1 MSGYRY
7 TGEGT
12 HYEVPARDLTA
23 EEFDALD
30 PMQQRIVRLSPA
42 YSELSAAEAKKA
54 ADAAAK
60 AEEAE
65 RKRAEAKSAADGK
78 EGQ

>member
-42 YSELSAAEAKKA
+42 YREIGGAKKSDDKPTGK
-54 ADAAAK
+54 ADAK
-60 AEEAE
+60 
-65 RKRAEAKSAADGK
+65 KAADGK